1 MNQRIQI
8 EAIRQLTN
16 QILNQIQILKLDKT
30 LNTSDLEILSQNK
43 NLNKFNSRIQNIQAK
58 LMHYIDEQNIILDTQ
73 SLYDIVFKH
82 KYQQNIYQLKFKEV
96 LTKIQRQKEA
106 NIATA
111 LVIDEKVQKIKK
123 LQQKAAESIKF
134 HQHNIEREMAQK
146 IASLKYEKQQ
156 LDALKNM
163 PTQIMKEVY
172 QMRDLNVHLVTEL
185 HTQSMALI
193 ALEADSSRLTELQ
206 DESKKRISYLHDQLH
221 ELNITATSLNQQKL
235 FNAQLQ
241 RTLTEDLNF
250 NNVVLHRI
258 QLKFKDARET
268 VVQEFKKLQTHLQIQ
283 DSSVEEIVFDN
294 PSQELF
300 LSNNKKQNII
310 EDLENEINE
319 REKKNFGIIIQNAR
333 KREVIKEMKET
344 NTKLQKQVETQ
355 DDRKAMD
362 KITNLLTFQKQIIE
376 QLEWKNAILGI
387 QSQIEINTE

>member
-1 MNQRIQI
+1 
-8 EAIRQLTN
+8 
-16 QILNQIQILKLDKT
+16 
-30 LNTSDLEILSQNK
+30 
-43 NLNKFNSRIQNIQAK
+43 
-58 LMHYIDEQNIILDTQ
+58 MHYIDEQNIILETK

-82 KYQQNIYQLKFKEV
+82 KYQQNIYSLKFKEV

-134 HQHNIEREMAQK
+134 HQHNIEREMSQK

-156 LDALKNM
+156 LDALKPM
-163 PTQIMKEVY
+163 PGQIMKEVY
-172 QMRDLNVHLVTEL
+172 QMRDQNVHLITEL
-185 HTQSMALI
+185 HTQSLALI

-221 ELNITATSLNQQKL
+221 ELNISATSLNQQKL

-241 RTLTEDLNF
+241 KTLTEDLNF
-250 NNVVLHRI
+250 NNIVLHRI

-294 PSQELF
+294 PSQEISLN
-300 LSNNKKQNII
+300 NNKKEVIN
-310 EDLENEINE
+310 EELENLTAEK
-319 REKKNFGIIIQNAR
+319 EKKNFGIIIQNAR
-333 KREVIKEMKET
+333 KREVIKEMRERNKL
-344 NTKLQKQVETQ
+344 LQKQVETQ

-376 QLEWKNAILGI
+376 QLEWKNAILAI
-387 QSQIEINTE
+387 QQQQIEINAE